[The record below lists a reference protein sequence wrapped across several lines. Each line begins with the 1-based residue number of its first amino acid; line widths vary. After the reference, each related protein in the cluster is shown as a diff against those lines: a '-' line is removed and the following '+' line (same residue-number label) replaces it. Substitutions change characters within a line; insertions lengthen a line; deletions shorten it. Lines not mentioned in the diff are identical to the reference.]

1 MLRRFRTRADLE
13 KRERSL
19 LDFLTK
25 PWVKRAG
32 VFEAE
37 LEEEL
42 AEVRARLSALN
53 AKRLS
58 RRASKQT
65 AKRRHSR
72 LRHMR

>member
-1 MLRRFRTRADLE
+1 MVRRFRTRPYLE
-13 KRERSL
+13 KRERKL
-19 LDFLTK
+19 TDLLTK

-32 VFEAE
+32 VFEQE
-37 LEEEL
+37 LEKEL
-42 AEVRARLSALN
+42 TEVRAQLAALN

-72 LRHMR
+72 LKHMR